1 MPNNPETLD
10 SYREQL
16 FNDLDRFSKDNI
28 FGSLQKLFLGRFRDY
43 DVYSVNGAYVKILY
57 DINFVEGGNFR
68 AYSYIP
74 DGEIWIDNN
83 LDNSDMKFTLSH
95 EYYEAE
101 AMKEGLGYDNPLDPG
116 TDLEYAHPQADFFIE
131 LPYRKREIA

>member
-1 MPNNPETLD
+1 MPINPENLD
-10 SYREQL
+10 EFRNQL
-16 FNDLDRFSKDNI
+16 FDELDRFAKDNI

-74 DGEIWIDNN
+74 EGEIW
-83 LDNSDMKFTLSH
+83 LDADLDKVDQKYILSH
-95 EYYEAE
+95 EYFEAE
-101 AMKEGLGYDNPLDPG
+101 QMKAGLKYDNPEKPNDM
-116 TDLEYAHPQADFFIE
+116 ECAHNQADFFIE